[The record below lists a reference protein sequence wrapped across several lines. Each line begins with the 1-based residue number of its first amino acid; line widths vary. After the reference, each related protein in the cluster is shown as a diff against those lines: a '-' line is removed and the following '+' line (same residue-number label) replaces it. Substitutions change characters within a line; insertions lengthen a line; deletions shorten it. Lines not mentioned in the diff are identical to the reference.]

1 MRSALATQRRMAV
14 LGTGVC
20 IPDESTASAC
30 GFSDCGLDAS
40 LLPPLVR
47 RRTSLATR
55 MAVCAADRACS
66 SAGGDRELSAVFVSA
81 AGEMQVT
88 DKLCTAIAQQQYPL
102 SPTQFHNSVHNTAAG
117 YWSMATGS
125 MAPMQAMAALDD
137 GFALGLLEAWCQL
150 RTGADRV
157 LLVVYDEAL
166 PGDLLPAW
174 NWQSCAV
181 ALVLAAGEPGRPMIA
196 APFQLAGGD
205 QSADRQSAGGAERLQ
220 AANPAMVALP
230 VLRLL
235 QQPTPGCHRVS
246 LSGGAQPWLTEVVGV
261 PA

>member
-1 MRSALATQRRMAV
+1 MPDAAQTDTLMAV
-14 LGTGVC
+14 LGTGLC
-20 IPDESTASAC
+20 IPDEQAAAAC

-55 MAVCAADRACS
+55 MAVCAADRACA
-66 SAGGDRELSAVFVSA
+66 SAGVDRGLSAVFVSA

-88 DKLCTAIAQQQYPL
+88 DRLCTAIARREYPL
-102 SPTQFHNSVHNTAAG
+102 SPTLFHNSVHNTAAG

-150 RTGADRV
+150 QAGVGQV

-166 PGDLLPAW
+166 PAELLPDYH
-174 NWQSCAV
+174 WQSCALG
-181 ALVLAAGEPGRPMIA
+181 LVLGAGVAGRPGIA
-196 APFQLAGGD
+196 APFRSAALARGTD
-205 QSADRQSAGGAERLQ
+205 TARLK
-220 AANPAMVALP
+220 AANPAMVGVE

-235 QQPTPGCHRVS
+235 ERASPGRHRIA
-246 LSGGAQPWLTEVVGV
+246 LSGDA
-261 PA
+261 PAWMTDVEPGPA